1 MDGKRTQEDVNLIL
15 DPNTHILMYT
25 YLYLYK
31 LYILQKDHIQKRPY
45 LVMKNMGPVSL
56 QSHI

>member
-15 DPNTHILMYT
+15 DPNTHILMYMYL

-45 LVMKNMGPVSL
+45 LVMKKHGT
-56 QSHI
+56 